1 MILLVN
7 LTPPLARPPVPL
19 TSPWDT
25 FHSSPPASVQQTY
38 ILYETEN
45 QSMFIY
51 IKHGDNQQFLANINC
66 SVLLLL
72 QYLHNKM
79 GMRSSDLVDLC
90 DEAGTLKL
98 LFQVKLPGESASKFL
113 QDRNV
118 YYICKVQRGPRGTR
132 SENAYRAIVPLLK
145 EPEQDLLDTLKAQC
159 DALEKSR
166 IQKLRDQAA
175 KKIVPKKVHII
186 EPSKTTARARTPA
199 KVEQETV
206 TQRGVSSLSK
216 NKPETTG
223 KKHKHR

>member
-1 MILLVN
+1 STALVC
-7 LTPPLARPPVPL
+7 LP
-19 TSPWDT
+19 
-25 FHSSPPASVQQTY
+25 
-38 ILYETEN
+38 
-45 QSMFIY
+45 
-51 IKHGDNQQFLANINC
+51 DNQQFLANINC
-66 SVLLLL
+66 SVLLLPCL
-72 QYLHNKM
+72 SH
-79 GMRSSDLVDLC
+79 DLC
-90 DEAGTLKL
+90 SFAGTLKL

-186 EPSKTTARARTPA
+186 EPVRLVVPDYPQAYQHSQPLPRDLPPDWPPRLLL
-199 KVEQETV
+199 
-206 TQRGVSSLSK
+206 LSK
-216 NKPETTG
+216 LDPP
-223 KKHKHR
+223 